1 MGSYSEIISKEQQQ
15 QFIVLSILVLAIFG
29 FTVVLYLDDPLV
41 FQFYFGKINP
51 LAVVSVISVLGF
63 SLLTYLL
70 LKSEFEIY
78 KGVNLRGLAL
88 SVIIA
93 TLMAIIIIIVDL
105 NFRFP
110 ENLNVLFPQSLL
122 FYPVMG
128 FVVEI
133 LFHLVPLSF
142 FLFFLTPLFKRI
154 NYEKSIWL
162 GIFFISLLEPIY
174 QVLVGFSPEN
184 SFWIEGYGNGIHV
197 FLFNFLQLSIFKRY
211 DFLTMFLF
219 RMVYYLLWHIIW
231 GYIRLGLLF

>member
-1 MGSYSEIISKEQQQ
+1 MGSYSEIISKEQQ